1 MISALKRLVT
11 PNTESAVAA
20 NNNGSIV
27 EASAGG
33 HSENPTPG
41 SNGAKVGPS
50 QAKALVNNGMAMI
63 SQSLQKKFSKGVNYN
78 SEFIINS

>member
-11 PNTESAVAA
+11 PSTESAVAA
-20 NNNGSIV
+20 NNNGSVV

-33 HSENPTPG
+33 HSETPG
-41 SNGAKVGPS
+41 SNGAKVGSS

-78 SEFIINS
+78 SESIIHR